1 MATKSLTV
9 LGASAAGKK
18 TLAGR
23 LIYTCGLDIAQL
35 ETLQSHGVD
44 TYAGLIAFFEE
55 KGMEASFYAPSAR
68 FIVQHTEQPDVAI
81 WLIDASQQTSWDA
94 SLMQLKSLLSETR
107 LQPKEKLL
115 VVANKM
121 DLVDW
126 SSAILND
133 LEKRVANA
141 ALQSSLVPISALK
154 GDNILEVSKLMTASK
169 PQHGNASS
177 ISQQSLMQFLG

>member
-1 MATKSLTV
+1 M
-9 LGASAAGKK
+9 
-18 TLAGR
+18 
-23 LIYTCGLDIAQL
+23 QL

-68 FIVQHTEQPDVAI
+68 FIVQRKFLRRNQGETLKLYADTEQPDVAI

-121 DLVDW
+121 LDITPL
-126 SSAILND
+126 ILF
-133 LEKRVANA
+133 
-141 ALQSSLVPISALK
+141 
-154 GDNILEVSKLMTASK
+154 LM
-169 PQHGNASS
+169 
-177 ISQQSLMQFLG
+177 LD